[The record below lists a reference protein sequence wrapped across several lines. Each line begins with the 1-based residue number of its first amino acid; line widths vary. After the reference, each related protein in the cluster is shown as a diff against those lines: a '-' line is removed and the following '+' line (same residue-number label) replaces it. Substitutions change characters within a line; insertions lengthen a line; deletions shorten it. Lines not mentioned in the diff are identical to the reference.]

1 MTWLVTGGAG
11 YIGSHVV
18 RAMHEAGLAAVIVDD
33 LSTGHAARLADDD
46 TLIRLS
52 LQDVDALRATFRASD
67 VDGVVHLAAKK
78 DVSESL
84 LAPTDYWHHNV
95 GGLTNLLAVM
105 AEHGITRLVYSSS
118 AAVYGA
124 AAGPAIAEDT
134 VCAPTNPYGQTK
146 LEGERLVAE
155 YARDAG
161 AACVA
166 LRYFNVAGAASGTL
180 GDHDGTNLV
189 QRAVR
194 AAADG
199 TGLQIFGTD
208 YPTPDGTCIR
218 DYVHVEDVAS
228 AHLAAMAWVDGHGGG
243 FTPLNVGTGHGS
255 SVLQVIAA
263 VSASSGRP
271 IVTEAVGR
279 RQGDPPVAVAD
290 VGKAASMLGWR
301 SRRTLEE
308 MVASAW
314 SAHTPLAC
322 REHGPGCD

>member
-11 YIGSHVV
+11 YIGGHVL
-18 RAMHEAGLAAVIVDD
+18 RAMHEAGLKTVVVDD
-33 LSTGHAARLADDD
+33 LSTGHATRLADTDAF
-46 TLIRLS
+46 IRFS
-52 LQDVDALRATFRASD
+52 LKDVDALRATFGVTE

-84 LAPTDYWHHNV
+84 LSPTEYWQHNV
-95 GGLTNLLAVM
+95 GGLTNLLTVM
-105 AEHGITRLVYSSS
+105 AEHRITRLVYSSS

-124 AAGPAIAEDT
+124 AAGPAIVEDAE
-134 VCAPTNPYGQTK
+134 CAPTNPYGQTK

-155 YARDAG
+155 YARDFG
-161 AACVA
+161 ASCLA
-166 LRYFNVAGAASGTL
+166 LRYFNVAGAASTAL
-180 GDHDGTNLV
+180 GDQDGTNLV

-199 TGLQIFGTD
+199 TGLQVFGTD

-228 AHLAAMAWVDGHGGG
+228 AHLAAMVWVAEHGAG

-255 SVLQVIAA
+255 SVLEVIAA
-263 VSASSGRP
+263 VSDASGRP
-271 IVTEAVGR
+271 ISTAAAGR
-279 RQGDPPVAVAD
+279 RAGDPPIAVAD
-290 VGKAASMLGWR
+290 VGKAASLLGWR
-301 SRRTLEE
+301 SRRNLED

-314 SAHTPLAC
+314 RANAH
-322 REHGPGCD
+322 